1 MELRVVREYYAP
13 DCTIGRMLIDGQ
25 FECYTLE
32 DGIRTNKVAG
42 ETAIPA
48 GRYPVKITYSN
59 AFRRELPLV
68 EGVRNFTGIRI
79 HSGNSKKDT
88 LGCILVGQ
96 SWTPGADVIGA
107 SVRAMQALLPKIRAA
122 LGAGEAV
129 TLSVEQPN
137 APPELASREL
147 QPVAPRRRKKA
158 AQDGQAREPAF
169 EAIDKNESCPHAGK
183 ESQARQRR
191 RLARK
196 RVHQIQPSKEG
207 RCRPRVRSRPRSK
220 PRQPSAGRRRRA
232 PGPPGPRGH
241 GAPSRCRAAA
251 APAELRAIEWSAV
264 RCWRMP
270 DHRVSR
276 VLSPVIGRS
285 VNFHV
290 ALTAAL
296 WCHRTCCSPVLDHR
310 CSGTGGEP

>member
-1 MELRVVREYYAP
+1 MELRVVRHYYAP
-13 DCTIGRMLIDGQ
+13 DCTIGRMLVDGQ

-42 ETAIPA
+42 ETAIPE

-129 TLSVEQPN
+129 TLSVEQPD

-147 QPVAPRRRKKA
+147 QPVVPRSRKRALKNAGRTKRRLGPTIKTGRARTPAKNAKPVAKKGGA
-158 AQDGQAREPAF
+158 SARLSKPVVRGQVKARTKAEPA
-169 EAIDKNESCPHAGK
+169 KPKPQKKGTRTS
-183 ESQARQRR
+183 STTRTRR
-191 RLARK
+191 
-196 RVHQIQPSKEG
+196 P
-207 RCRPRVRSRPRSK
+207 
-220 PRQPSAGRRRRA
+220 
-232 PGPPGPRGH
+232 
-241 GAPSRCRAAA
+241 
-251 APAELRAIEWSAV
+251 
-264 RCWRMP
+264 
-270 DHRVSR
+270 
-276 VLSPVIGRS
+276 
-285 VNFHV
+285 
-290 ALTAAL
+290 
-296 WCHRTCCSPVLDHR
+296 
-310 CSGTGGEP
+310 

>member
-96 SWTPGADVIGA
+96 SWSPGADVISA
-107 SVRAMQALLPKIRAA
+107 SVRAMQALLPKIQAA

-137 APPELASREL
+137 APPELALREL
-147 QPVAPRRRKKA
+147 QPSGPRRRKKA
-158 AQDGQAREPAF
+158 AKAA
-169 EAIDKNESCPHAGK
+169 
-183 ESQARQRR
+183 
-191 RLARK
+191 K
-196 RVHQIQPSKEG
+196 RASP
-207 RCRPRVRSRPRSK
+207 RSRPSTRTSRAHTPAKQARPAAKKAGTQARSSK
-220 PRQPSAGRRRRA
+220 PLVKRA
-232 PGPPGPRGH
+232 VAAKVRVK
-241 GAPSRCRAAA
+241 ATATKRKAQKKSSRPSRTPRA
-251 APAELRAIEWSAV
+251 RSA
-264 RCWRMP
+264 
-270 DHRVSR
+270 
-276 VLSPVIGRS
+276 
-285 VNFHV
+285 
-290 ALTAAL
+290 
-296 WCHRTCCSPVLDHR
+296 
-310 CSGTGGEP
+310 